1 MTEAVFDAIRPAPV
15 LSLEAQ
21 LRATVEQCFRRAEAY
36 LHHRFDRPQVLLNLR
51 GMTAALADCTRN
63 VLRFNR
69 SLYEH
74 NTPDFLRVTVPHEVS
89 HLIAYRLH
97 GRHIAPHGV
106 EWSMI
111 MNKIFG
117 LTPQRCHDYDVRPGL
132 VAAYHYCCGCP
143 DGHVLTTR
151 RHRSVLRGRRYYCRR
166 CRQPLAY
173 SHREEARRTSSP
185 QEPSDPE

>member
-1 MTEAVFDAIRPAPV
+1 VSETVFEAVRPAPV

-36 LHHRFDRPQVLLNLR
+36 LHHRFDRPHVLLNLR

-74 NTPDFLRVTVPHEVS
+74 NAPDFLRVTVPHEVS

-97 GRHIAPHGV
+97 GRHISPHGA
-106 EWSMI
+106 EWATI
-111 MNKIFG
+111 MGEIFK
-117 LTPQRCHDYDVRPGL
+117 LAPQRCHDYDVRPGMA
-132 VAAYHYCCGCP
+132 AAYRYHCGCP
-143 DGHVLTTR
+143 EGHLLTTR
-151 RHRSVLRGRRYYCRR
+151 RHRSAQRGRRYYCRR
-166 CRQPLAY
+166 CRQALAY
-173 SHREEARRTSSP
+173 SHPEKAARAISPLGKSNRE
-185 QEPSDPE
+185 

>member
-1 MTEAVFDAIRPAPV
+1 VTETAFEIVRPAPV

-21 LRATVEQCFRRAEAY
+21 LQATVEQCFRRAEAY
-36 LHHRFDRPQVLLNLR
+36 LKRRFDRPRVLLNLR

-97 GRHIAPHGV
+97 GRHIAPHGP
-106 EWSMI
+106 EWATI
-111 MNKIFG
+111 MGEIFKVA
-117 LTPQRCHDYDVRPGL
+117 PQRCHDYDVRPGM
-132 VAAYHYCCGCP
+132 ATAYRYRCGCP
-143 DGHVLTTR
+143 DGHLLTTR
-151 RHRSVLRGRRYYCRR
+151 RHRSALRGRRYYCRR
-166 CRQPLAY
+166 CHQPLSY
-173 SHREEARRTSSP
+173 SHREE
-185 QEPSDPE
+185 SDRANPPAKKTDRG